1 MQRLGSS
8 SYFPQTK
15 MRQREIDPCTLAAF
29 VPGEQPIC
37 PTVLVGHALWSG
49 RLLEEAFDQLSEDW
63 LL

>member
-1 MQRLGSS
+1 
-8 SYFPQTK
+8 